1 MGYETDLERIS
12 SRMTAEDRKFYADIF
27 APTVV
32 AAPDADPWGNLCVMP
47 DGEIRVYGT
56 YRQKNVFQTDAQRD
70 YLSSADGGLSWKRH
84 LVEEPTALG
93 ASVYVPF
100 LEKYVVAA
108 AEKGR
113 GTFLLMGN
121 SPEDPA
127 PEKIRISDTEYEDLL
142 PPVVLR
148 QRDRILL
155 IGHERR
161 PQLHPTAYFAVL
173 MYADRS
179 LREWHT
185 VPLKPAPMFAPQPPH
200 KGGRW
205 QQNNRENTIAEL
217 SDGRLM
223 MLSRTAMD
231 YHFVSYSEDGGEHW
245 SDPVPSVFHGTATM
259 PKLLRLSDGRLL
271 FFWCNTHPLPE
282 REDADGVWED
292 VFTNR
297 DAVHAAISEDDG
309 KSWIGFR
316 ELELNPYRNAPDFRS
331 VGGGE
336 TGRDKSVHQME
347 AMELPGGK
355 VMVSCGQHA
364 LCRKILIF
372 DLQWLYEKK
381 RNENFLHGMQA
392 LSTQGYIRSVLG
404 CFRGSAEDPDS
415 FVGHCAY
422 NRVSSAFMVPSPAN
436 DGREVLQI
444 CHSDDPRLLNNV
456 GGAVWNFPAARR
468 GSVRIRLCIQG
479 EGLRISLLDQWV
491 NPTDEDVRK
500 IAHFSAP
507 VTAGMLFAKGIF
519 DEIRLDFDCDSA
531 AVSTFINGKYISKGR
546 LHGAAPNGL
555 CYLHLQSLSAEPD
568 YDGAMIAELS
578 YEGQ

>member
-1 MGYETDLERIS
+1 MGYETDLERIF
-12 SRMTAEDRKFYADIF
+12 SRMSAEDRKFYADIF
-27 APTVV
+27 EPTVV
-32 AAPDADPWGNLCVMP
+32 AAPDEDAWGNLCVMP
-47 DGEIRVYGT
+47 DGEIRAYGK
-56 YRQKNVFQTDAQRD
+56 YRQKNVFQAEVQRD
-70 YLSSADGGLSWKRH
+70 YFSSTDGGLSWKRH
-84 LVEEPTALG
+84 LVQVPTALG

-100 LEKYVVAA
+100 LEKYVTAKSR
-108 AEKGR
+108 KGH

-121 SPEDPA
+121 SPDDPA
-127 PEKIRISDTEYEDLL
+127 PEELPVSDTEYDDLL
-142 PPVVLR
+142 PPVVLCH
-148 QRDRILL
+148 RDRVLL
-155 IGHERR
+155 IGHEHR

-185 VPLKPAPMFAPQPPH
+185 VPLKPAPMFVPQSPH
-200 KGGRW
+200 KGIRW
-205 QQNNRENTIAEL
+205 QQNSRENTIAEL

-231 YHFVSYSEDGGEHW
+231 YHFVSYSEDGGESW
-245 SDPVPSVFHGTATM
+245 SNPAPSVFHGTATM

-271 FFWCNTHPLPE
+271 LFWCNTRLLPE
-282 REDADGVWED
+282 REDADGIWED

-297 DAVHAAISEDDG
+297 DANHVAISEDDG

-316 ELELNPYRNAPDFRS
+316 ELELNPYRNAADFRS
-331 VGGGE
+331 AGGAE
-336 TGRDKSVHQME
+336 TGRDKSVHQFE

-355 VMVSCGQHA
+355 VMVLCGQHA

-381 RNENFLHGMQA
+381 RHENFLHGMHA
-392 LSTQGYIRSVLG
+392 ISAQGYVKSVLG
-404 CFRGSAEDPDS
+404 CFRGSAGDPDS

-422 NRVSSAFMVPSPAN
+422 NRVSSAFMMPSPAG

-444 CHSDDPRLLNNV
+444 CHSDDPRLVNNI

-468 GSVRIRLCIQG
+468 GSVSIRLCIQG

-491 NPTDEDVRK
+491 NPTDEEVRK
-500 IAHFSAP
+500 IANYSAP
-507 VTAGMLFAKGIF
+507 FTAGMLFAKGIF
-519 DEIRLDFDCDSA
+519 DEIRLDFDCDGA
-531 AVSTFINGKYISKGR
+531 AVSTYINGRYISKAR
-546 LHGAAPNGL
+546 MHGSTPNGL

-568 YDGAMIAELS
+568 YDGAMIAEIS